1 MSKELV
7 RVQVS
12 SPIESQNS
20 IGVLVKLLFDEN
32 GKHTSSSD
40 LQWFPRSLCS
50 IEKIEP
56 NDRTK
61 EMPSYFLT
69 APKWLIEK
77 KIKK

>member
-77 KIKK
+77 KIK

>member
-7 RVQVS
+7 RIQVS

-32 GKHTSSSD
+32 GRNTSSSD

-56 NDRTK
+56 NDRAK

>member
-69 APKWLIEK
+69 APKWLVEK